1 LEERKAPPDGRFAH
15 GIQLSSIHGQ
25 EEIRFSVDSGC
36 HLPYENESFPGFEE
50 NLKND
55 EPSLAVS
62 LLPFLGSIPVLHFE
76 TADGGGGSGSGG
88 GDAEG

>member
-25 EEIRFSVDSGC
+25 EEIRFSVDDSGS
-36 HLPYENESFPGFEE
+36 HLLYGNESLPGFEE

-76 TADGGGGSGSGG
+76 TADGGSGG